1 MLNNPIQ
8 QIERTQ
14 DAYAGNPE
22 GLQKRANMSKE
33 LIDLLA
39 MQALQS
45 DLAAQK
51 RNMAMQQQGNPQ
63 TVKDQLEEGLMGEY
77 RQEAAKD
84 LGINPSEGDV
94 VERAGIAGQQMAQN
108 AQMAQGPQGMPQGGG
123 GVASQAGPVNLA
135 GGGIVSF
142 DAGGPTSEVGEF
154 LESISLAQDE
164 NIPKIR
170 EGLASLRKIEKPGIF
185 SPSTPEQRTQ
195 RGQLQVGYER
205 AGDLAREIAENP
217 RLRAEFEQLGPEA
230 FALKYLDGASQGL
243 KVGAKKEPQVT
254 VANREAP
261 LNMQEEVIKGRAVTT
276 PPSRDVDVSGIASL
290 PKVTEPSLEEQGKL
304 VKDRMARFEETVAAA
319 KPPTVVPP
327 TVVPPATP
335 AIDPDAG
342 IKAALEKSANLD
354 PVEQAKARSEAVK
367 EDLGLAEGIATLEDR
382 QKRRERAYEETSAS
396 GMDNLIDLLTAGGR
410 GGITGVGARSG
421 QLRREENA
429 RRMAYEDTLDGIED
443 KTMTLR
449 STIGGKA
456 ATSYDNTMKTML
468 TVQQGAQ
475 NSLLTLSANE
485 QKAIR
490 EERANNLAEA
500 RNDLSR
506 ENLLLNTIEDVE
518 KQQKLITDTQ
528 QTVVEE
534 FNLRYDSDLRA
545 ARKAVKDGDDN
556 AEKEL
561 KILQDKISL
570 EMRNDPRWVASEA
583 RQERIDGIAEEGTAR
598 RRALQGRLEASADFN
613 KYI

>member
-1 MLNNPIQ
+1 MIDNPIQ

-22 GLQKRANMSKE
+22 GLQQRANMSKE

-108 AQMAQGPQGMPQGGG
+108 AQMPQGPQGPQGMPQGGG
-123 GVASQAGPVNLA
+123 VASQAGPVKLA

-142 DAGGPTSEVGEF
+142 YSGGPISDITDEDVAAYKAANP
-154 LESISLAQDE
+154 LEENLPTPVIKNRIYAEAQGKRGI
-164 NIPKIR
+164 IPTI
-170 EGLASLRKIEKPGIF
+170 ADALRGKTI
-185 SPSTPEQRTQ
+185 
-195 RGQLQVGYER
+195 
-205 AGDLAREIAENP
+205 
-217 RLRAEFEQLGPEA
+217 
-230 FALKYLDGASQGL
+230 
-243 KVGAKKEPQVT
+243 PQATVT
-254 VANREAP
+254 RREAP
-261 LNMQEEVIKGRAVTT
+261 LNMQEEEIKGRAATT

-290 PKVTEPSLEEQGKL
+290 PTVTGPSLEEQGKL
-304 VKDRMARFEETVAAA
+304 VKDRMARFEETVTAA
-319 KPPTVVPP
+319 KPSPA
-327 TVVPPATP
+327 VVPPAAPT
-335 AIDPDAG
+335 IDPDAG

-354 PVEQAKARSEAVK
+354 PVAQAKARSEAVK
-367 EDLGLAEGIATLEDR
+367 DDLGLAEGIATLGDR
-382 QKRRERAYEETSAS
+382 KGRRERAYEETTAS

-443 KTMTLR
+443 KAMTLR

-500 RNDLSR
+500 RNGLLREQVITGTFVDASTIGKYQTAASAALKVAIDSVDAEYATRISRAQSKVDQGEKGAEKALQDLIS
-506 ENLLLNTIEDVE
+506 E
-518 KQQKLITDTQ
+518 
-528 QTVVEE
+528 
-534 FNLRYDSDLRA
+534 RA
-545 ARKAVKDGDDN
+545 AAYENHPSYAVAVANQEQVDKFASQGATERKV
-556 AEKEL
+556 
-561 KILQDKISL
+561 Q
-570 EMRNDPRWVASEA
+570 
-583 RQERIDGIAEEGTAR
+583 QERILAADLINKKVGT
-598 RRALQGRLEASADFN
+598 
-613 KYI
+613 

>member
-77 RQEAAKD
+77 RQKAAKD
-84 LGINPSEGDV
+84 LGVNPSEGDV
-94 VERAGIAGQQMAQN
+94 VERTGIAGQQMARNQ
-108 AQMAQGPQGMPQGGG
+108 QMAQGPQGMPQGGG

-142 DAGGPTSEVGEF
+142 YSGGPISDITDEDVAAYKAANP
-154 LESISLAQDE
+154 LEENLPTPVIKNRIYAEAQDKRGI
-164 NIPKIR
+164 IPTI
-170 EGLASLRKIEKPGIF
+170 ADALRGKT
-185 SPSTPEQRTQ
+185 TPQAT
-195 RGQLQVGYER
+195 
-205 AGDLAREIAENP
+205 
-217 RLRAEFEQLGPEA
+217 
-230 FALKYLDGASQGL
+230 
-243 KVGAKKEPQVT
+243 VT
-254 VANREAP
+254 RREAP
-261 LNMQEEVIKGRAVTT
+261 LNMQEEEIKGRATTT
-276 PPSRDVDVSGIASL
+276 PPARDVDVSGIASL

-319 KPPTVVPP
+319 NPPPE
-327 TVVPPATP
+327 VVPPAAP

-354 PVEQAKARSEAVK
+354 PVAQAKARSAAVK

-382 QKRRERAYEETSAS
+382 QKRRERAYEETTAS

-475 NSLLTLSANE
+475 NSLLNLSASE
-485 QKAIR
+485 QKAVR

-500 RNDLSR
+500 RNGLLKEQVITGTFVDASTIGKYQTAASAALKVAIDSVDAEYATRISR
-506 ENLLLNTIEDVE
+506 AQSKVDQGE
-518 KQQKLITDTQ
+518 KGA
-528 QTVVEE
+528 EE
-534 FNLRYDSDLRA
+534 ALQALRSERA
-545 ARKAVKDGDDN
+545 AAYENHPSYAVAVANQEQVDKFASQGA
-556 AEKEL
+556 AERTA
-561 KILQDKISL
+561 Q
-570 EMRNDPRWVASEA
+570 
-583 RQERIDGIAEEGTAR
+583 QERILAADLINKKVGT
-598 RRALQGRLEASADFN
+598 
-613 KYI
+613 

>member
-1 MLNNPIQ
+1 MLNNPMQ

-22 GLQKRANMSKE
+22 GLQQRANMSKE

-108 AQMAQGPQGMPQGGG
+108 AQMPQGPQGPQGMPQGGG
-123 GVASQAGPVNLA
+123 VASQAGPVKLA

-142 DAGGPTSEVGEF
+142 YSGGPISDITDEDVAAYKAANP
-154 LESISLAQDE
+154 LEENLPTPVIKNRIYAEAQGKRGI
-164 NIPKIR
+164 IPTI
-170 EGLASLRKIEKPGIF
+170 ADALRGKTI
-185 SPSTPEQRTQ
+185 
-195 RGQLQVGYER
+195 
-205 AGDLAREIAENP
+205 
-217 RLRAEFEQLGPEA
+217 
-230 FALKYLDGASQGL
+230 
-243 KVGAKKEPQVT
+243 PQATVT
-254 VANREAP
+254 RREAP
-261 LNMQEEVIKGRAVTT
+261 LNMQEEEIKGRAATT

-290 PKVTEPSLEEQGKL
+290 PTVTEPSLEEQGKL

-319 KPPTVVPP
+319 KPSPA
-327 TVVPPATP
+327 VVPPAAP

-354 PVEQAKARSEAVK
+354 PVAQAKARSEAVK
-367 EDLGLAEGIATLEDR
+367 DDLGLAEGIATLGDR
-382 QKRRERAYEETSAS
+382 KGRRERAYEETTAS

-443 KTMTLR
+443 KAMTLR

-518 KQQKLITDTQ
+518 KQQELITDVQ

-556 AEKEL
+556 AEEEL
-561 KILQDKISL
+561 KILQDRISL
-570 EMRNDPRWVASEA
+570 EMRNDPRWVNSEA

-598 RRALQGRLEASADFN
+598 RKALQGRLEASADFN

>member
-1 MLNNPIQ
+1 MIDNPIQ

-22 GLQKRANMSKE
+22 GLQQRANMSKE

-108 AQMAQGPQGMPQGGG
+108 AQMPQGGG
-123 GVASQAGPVNLA
+123 GVASQAGPVKLA

-142 DAGGPTSEVGEF
+142 DAGGEVTEEQIQELNKRLGRTIDRDRAIQIIQGTQFGGLSDF
-154 LESISLAQDE
+154 LDSLKDRLPSGQQGTTRNPRGRRPAPSTAPSAGGITGPSAGSSVDDVD
-164 NIPKIR
+164 IPFDVNA
-170 EGLASLRKIEKPGIF
+170 GLALPPSMAPSQPIKPGGGVLA
-185 SPSTPEQRTQ
+185 PQTKPGGGVMMTPEM
-195 RGQLQVGYER
+195 
-205 AGDLAREIAENP
+205 I
-217 RLRAEFEQLGPEA
+217 
-230 FALKYLDGASQGL
+230 
-243 KVGAKKEPQVT
+243 KEV
-254 VANREAP
+254 
-261 LNMQEEVIKGRAVTT
+261 
-276 PPSRDVDVSGIASL
+276 
-290 PKVTEPSLEEQGKL
+290 
-304 VKDRMARFEETVAAA
+304 EETVTAA
-319 KPPTVVPP
+319 KPSPA
-327 TVVPPATP
+327 VVPPAAPT
-335 AIDPDAG
+335 IDPDAG

-354 PVEQAKARSEAVK
+354 PVAQAKARSEAVK
-367 EDLGLAEGIATLEDR
+367 DDLGLAEGIATLGDR
-382 QKRRERAYEETSAS
+382 KGRRERAYEETTAS

-443 KTMTLR
+443 KAMTLR

-500 RNDLSR
+500 RNGLLREQVITGTFVDASTIGKYQTAASAALKVAIDSVDAEYATRISRAQSKVDQGEKGAEKALQDLIS
-506 ENLLLNTIEDVE
+506 E
-518 KQQKLITDTQ
+518 
-528 QTVVEE
+528 
-534 FNLRYDSDLRA
+534 RA
-545 ARKAVKDGDDN
+545 AAYENHPSYAVAVANQEQVDKFASQGATERKV
-556 AEKEL
+556 
-561 KILQDKISL
+561 Q
-570 EMRNDPRWVASEA
+570 
-583 RQERIDGIAEEGTAR
+583 QERILAADLINKKVGT
-598 RRALQGRLEASADFN
+598 
-613 KYI
+613 

>member
-77 RQEAAKD
+77 RQKAAEE
-84 LGINPSEGDV
+84 LGVNPSEGDV
-94 VERAGIAGQQMAQN
+94 VERTGIAGQQMAQN
-108 AQMAQGPQGMPQGGG
+108 AQMPQGPQGMPQGGG

-142 DAGGPTSEVGEF
+142 AEGGPTKED
-154 LESISLAQDE
+154 LA
-164 NIPKIR
+164 NF
-170 EGLASLRKIEKPGIF
+170 LRKAAEESRASEKA
-185 SPSTPEQRTQ
+185 SPS
-195 RGQLQVGYER
+195 
-205 AGDLAREIAENP
+205 
-217 RLRAEFEQLGPEA
+217 
-230 FALKYLDGASQGL
+230 
-243 KVGAKKEPQVT
+243 
-254 VANREAP
+254 
-261 LNMQEEVIKGRAVTT
+261 
-276 PPSRDVDVSGIASL
+276 
-290 PKVTEPSLEEQGKL
+290 SLEETPMQRKM
-304 VKDRMARFEETVAAA
+304 REIVAAQAERRKDIPSLLGTKSELQERAEKRALEEQMEKMFTRETGGQQVGQMPSPLGVPASTTTLDADSPFLGLPAVLAPKQPNQPGVGVLRDGSLEDLA
-319 KPPTVVPP
+319 KPPTA
-327 TVVPPATP
+327 VVPPAAPT
-335 AIDPDAG
+335 IDPDAG

-354 PVEQAKARSEAVK
+354 PVAQAKARSEAVK
-367 EDLGLAEGIATLEDR
+367 DDLGLAEGIATLGDR
-382 QKRRERAYEETSAS
+382 KGRRERAYEETTAS

-443 KTMTLR
+443 KAMTLR

-475 NSLLTLSANE
+475 NSLLNLSASE
-485 QKAIR
+485 QKAVR

-500 RNDLSR
+500 RNGLLKEQVITGTFVDASTIGKYQTAASAALKVAIDSVDAEYATRISR
-506 ENLLLNTIEDVE
+506 AQSKVDQGE
-518 KQQKLITDTQ
+518 KGA
-528 QTVVEE
+528 EE
-534 FNLRYDSDLRA
+534 ALQALRSERA
-545 ARKAVKDGDDN
+545 AAYENHPSYAVAVANQEQVDKFASQGA
-556 AEKEL
+556 AERTA
-561 KILQDKISL
+561 Q
-570 EMRNDPRWVASEA
+570 
-583 RQERIDGIAEEGTAR
+583 QERILAADLINKKVGT
-598 RRALQGRLEASADFN
+598 
-613 KYI
+613 

>member
-51 RNMAMQQQGNPQ
+51 RNMAMQQQSNPQ

-77 RQEAAKD
+77 RQKAAKD
-84 LGINPSEGDV
+84 LGVGPSEGDV
-94 VERAGIAGQQMAQN
+94 VERAGIAGQQMARNQ
-108 AQMAQGPQGMPQGGG
+108 QMAQGPQGMPQGGG

-142 DAGGPTSEVGEF
+142 KKGSEEEGAVEAEADALGQFLLSNSIDPEKAEKMRQIMERIQKRKGDVRLPEVKGGG
-154 LESISLAQDE
+154 A
-164 NIPKIR
+164 
-170 EGLASLRKIEKPGIF
+170 GLA
-185 SPSTPEQRTQ
+185 
-195 RGQLQVGYER
+195 
-205 AGDLAREIAENP
+205 
-217 RLRAEFEQLGPEA
+217 EFRR
-230 FALKYLDGASQGL
+230 SQGFDTSTDDP
-243 KVGAKKEPQVT
+243 ADD
-254 VANREAP
+254 
-261 LNMQEEVIKGRAVTT
+261 
-276 PPSRDVDVSGIASL
+276 PSAGPSAGGIASL
-290 PKVTEPSLEEQGKL
+290 PPYATPIDPITGKPQDL
-304 VKDRMARFEETVAAA
+304 TPLPPGGGVLAPQTKPGGGVMMTPEMIKEVEAEKAA

-327 TVVPPATP
+327 TVVPPAAP

-354 PVEQAKARSEAVK
+354 PIEQAKARSAAVK
-367 EDLGLAEGIATLEDR
+367 DDLGLAEGIATLEDR
-382 QKRRERAYEETSAS
+382 MGRRERAYEETSAS

-468 TVQQGAQ
+468 TIQQGAQ

-500 RNDLSR
+500 RNSLLREQVITGTFVDASTIGKYQTAASAALKVAIDSVDAEYATRISR
-506 ENLLLNTIEDVE
+506 AQSKVDQGKDGAEAALQTLMSERAAAYENHPSYAVAKANQEQVDKFASQGAAE
-518 KQQKLITDTQ
+518 RKTQ
-528 QTVVEE
+528 QE
-534 FNLRYDSDLRA
+534 
-545 ARKAVKDGDDN
+545 
-556 AEKEL
+556 
-561 KILQDKISL
+561 
-570 EMRNDPRWVASEA
+570 
-583 RQERIDGIAEEGTAR
+583 
-598 RRALQGRLEASADFN
+598 RLEASADFN

>member
-1 MLNNPIQ
+1 MLDNIMQ
-8 QIERTQ
+8 KSARIE
-14 DAYAGNPE
+14 DAYAGNLD
-22 GLQKRANMSKE
+22 GLKQRVEKAGVSNE
-33 LIDLLA
+33 LLA
-39 MQALQS
+39 AFVLQGQ
-45 DLAAQK
+45 LAQREAAQ
-51 RNMAMQQQGNPQ
+51 RNAAMQQQGDPR
-63 TVKDQLEEGLMGEY
+63 TVTQQMQLALD
-77 RQEAAKD
+77 A
-84 LGINPSEGDV
+84 NSSPSEGDA
-94 VERAGIAGQQMAQN
+94 VERTGIAGQQMAQN
-108 AQMAQGPQGMPQGGG
+108 AQMPQGPQGGG
-123 GVASQAGPVNLA
+123 GIASQAGPVKLA
-135 GGGIVSF
+135 GGGIVAF

-217 RLRAEFEQLGPEA
+217 RLIAEFEQLGPEA

-261 LNMQEEVIKGRAVTT
+261 LNMQEEEIKGRAATT

-290 PKVTEPSLEEQGKL
+290 PTVTGPSLEEQGKL
-304 VKDRMARFEETVAAA
+304 VKDRMARFEETVTAA
-319 KPPTVVPP
+319 KPSPA
-327 TVVPPATP
+327 VVPPAAPT
-335 AIDPDAG
+335 IDPDAG

-354 PVEQAKARSEAVK
+354 PVAQAKARSAAVK
-367 EDLGLAEGIATLEDR
+367 DDLGLAEGIATLGDR
-382 QKRRERAYEETSAS
+382 KGRRERAYEETTAS

-468 TVQQGAQ
+468 AIQQGAQ
-475 NSLLTLSANE
+475 NSLLTRSASE

-490 EERANNLAEA
+490 EERANDLAEA

-506 ENLLLNTIEDVE
+506 ENLLLNTVEGVE
-518 KQQKLITDTQ
+518 KQQEIITDTQ
-528 QTVVEE
+528 QTVAED
-534 FNLRYDSDLRA
+534 FNLRYDSEL
-545 ARKAVKDGDDN
+545 RKAMTAVREGEDN
-556 AEKEL
+556 AEEEL
-561 KILQDKISL
+561 KILQDRISL

-583 RQERIDGIAEEGTAR
+583 RQEMIDGIAERNTALVKAQRERLGGSAISGRAGDKINDVLGT
-598 RRALQGRLEASADFN
+598 
-613 KYI
+613 